1 MKTYKCVYTRAGNEN
16 ADSAL
21 HLLCLLS
28 NFADDLNAEITC
40 CCNWDDNRLVTV
52 SKYRVIDVTLPDW
65 LPFETYKADQFAWQL
80 VFTTIKY
87 RKNFNIDT
95 DITFEVADLLRSC
108 ESHALRVGLA
118 DLLFCNLRSD
128 FRKSLRQQVFE
139 WLAASPDAR
148 KYNFPL
154 SDRQLQSILPYGRR
168 SEDMSLYYSSR
179 YNEMKGL

>member
-21 HLLCLLS
+21 HLLGLLS
-28 NFADDLNAEITC
+28 DFAGDLNAEITC
-40 CCNWDDNRLVTV
+40 CYNWDDNRLVTV

-65 LPFETYKADQFAWQL
+65 LPFEIYKADQFAWQL
-80 VFTTIKY
+80 VFAAVKY
-87 RKNFNIDT
+87 RKGFNIDT
-95 DITFEVADLLRSC
+95 DITFKVADFLRSC
-108 ESHALRVGLA
+108 KSHALRVGLA

-128 FRKSLRQQVFE
+128 FRKDLRRQVLE
-139 WLAASPDAR
+139 WLAVSPDAR
-148 KYNFPL
+148 KYSFPL
-154 SDRQLQSILPYGRR
+154 SDRQLQSILPYEKR